1 MNKIEYISRKMM
13 DRIEDQL
20 KLRIHR
26 AKTTIQK
33 QYNDLL
39 SRLAEI
45 DEVVDRQQAQIDIL
59 NSHINQLFQ
68 GARGGDYRPPVD
80 HL

>member
-13 DRIEDQL
+13 DRVTDQL
-20 KLRIHR
+20 KLRILR
-26 AKTTIQK
+26 ERQRNEK

-39 SRLAEI
+39 SKLTEMC
-45 DEVVDRQQAQIDIL
+45 EVVDRHQIQIDIL
-59 NSHINQLFQ
+59 SSHINQLFQ
-68 GARGGDYRPPVD
+68 GARGGDYKPPVE